1 MAVDLDIK
9 QGTTCPDSWIDHDD
23 VNRLGWKVGNASAKK
38 EGGVA
43 NVLRWDLVAQI
54 DNSDSGIE

>member
-1 MAVDLDIK
+1 MAVDLGIK
-9 QGTTCPDSWIDHDD
+9 QGAIRPNSWIDHDD

-43 NVLRWDLVAQI
+43 NVLRRDLVAQI
-54 DNSDSGIE
+54 DNSGLGIE